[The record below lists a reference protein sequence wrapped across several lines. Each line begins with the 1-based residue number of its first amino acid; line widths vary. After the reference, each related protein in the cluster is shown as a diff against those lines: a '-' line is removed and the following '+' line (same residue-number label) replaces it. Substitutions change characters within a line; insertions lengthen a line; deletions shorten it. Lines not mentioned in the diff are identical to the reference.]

1 MIIELTEEQIR
12 HKEEFRI
19 FAESKVLPFAKE
31 HDVHERINPK
41 VVQDIADMGYM
52 GSMISK
58 RYGGKQWDNIT
69 IGLLNEEIG
78 KSCSAARVLLTVHGM
93 VAIAISRWGTVE
105 QKEKWLKL
113 LAEGKKIGAF
123 ALSEPEVGSDAKNV
137 QTTVI
142 DDGDSFLLNGNKK
155 WITMGQI
162 ADVFVIFGQLNGSV
176 TAFLV
181 EADTPG
187 FSVKPMRGLLG
198 AKGSMLAELHL
209 DNCRIPKGNIIG
221 KVGTGLTHIGL
232 SCLDYGRYTVAWGCI
247 GLAQACLEASVKYA
261 SERKQFGDFL
271 SSNQLI
277 QKMITEMTVNIK
289 AARLLCYQAGYLK
302 DQGDPD
308 SIMETWNAK
317 YFASIITSKVAND
330 AVQIHGG
337 NGCHDS
343 YPIERYFRDARINEI
358 IEGTTQL
365 HEMLISRETFRQ
377 AL

>member
-1 MIIELTEEQIR
+1 MIIELTDEQLSN
-12 HKEEFRI
+12 KEKFKR
-19 FAESKVLPFAKE
+19 FAETKVLPYAKE
-31 HDVHERINPK
+31 NDIKERINPT
-41 VVQDIADMGYM
+41 VVKDIAEMGYL

-78 KSCSAARVLLTVHGM
+78 KCCSAARVLLTVHGM
-93 VAIAISRWGTVE
+93 VAVAISRWGTAE
-105 QKEKWLKL
+105 QKGKWLKL
-113 LAEGKKIGAF
+113 LADGKKIGAF

-137 QTTVI
+137 QTLGVEEGEYI
-142 DDGDSFLLNGNKK
+142 VLNGTKK

-162 ADVFVIFGQLNGSV
+162 GDVFIIFGQLNGLV

-187 FSVKPMRGLLG
+187 FSMKPMKGLLG
-198 AKGSMLAELHL
+198 TRGSMLAELHL
-209 DNCRIPKGNIIG
+209 NDCKIPKENIIG
-221 KVGTGLTHIGL
+221 KEGTGLTHIGL

-247 GLAQACLEASVKYA
+247 GIAQACLEASIKYA

-302 DQGDPD
+302 DQGSPD

-317 YFASIITSKVAND
+317 YFSSIMASKVAND

-358 IEGTTQL
+358 IEGTTQM
-365 HEMLISRETFRQ
+365 HEILISREAFRQ